1 MELALN
7 IEELIDA
14 LPTESCEV
22 LASVLDSIAEFPLL
36 LITEAEEDAVTGVA
50 RSEVVEDLG
59 LEDVILTLEGPNDE
73 LR

>member
-7 IEELIDA
+7 IEELMDA

-22 LASVLDSIAEFPLL
+22 LASVLDSTAEFPLL
-36 LITEAEEDAVTGVA
+36 LITEAEEEAVTGVA
-50 RSEVVEDLG
+50 KSEVVEDLG